1 MICSKCQHD
10 NRQGRRFCSSC
21 GEPLSRTCPECR
33 FSNDPEDS
41 FCGGCG
47 TALGPAPAAE
57 DGIGEVAG
65 KSPAIEVELE
75 AERRQVTIVFADL
88 SGFTNLSVTQSQENL
103 HRVMQRYFEEV
114 DEVVVNYGGT
124 VDKHIG
130 DAVMALFGAPVTH
143 DNDHE
148 RAIHAALDIHARLKA
163 LSQELDLE
171 LKAHIGIASGQVV
184 ASGMGSVG
192 HSEYTVLGES
202 VNLAAR
208 LVDLAKP
215 DETLISETVY
225 QALPHLLRVESIGG
239 VKVKGI
245 EDAVNVWRL
254 LGLKGQGTA
263 QSTTPLFGRQRELH
277 QFKGML
283 DSLNE
288 LKSGQTIY
296 VRGTAGIGKTHLVE
310 EFCRLATAEGFI
322 CHSALVLNF
331 GSSSERNC
339 IRMLLH
345 SLLSLAPGQ
354 DAKTRMDVTKQTIK
368 DEILNP
374 DQAMFLHDLLDLPQL
389 EEYREIYDAMDN
401 QVRIRGKHDT
411 VLALLRHY
419 SRETPLMI
427 VIEDLHW
434 SDPLTLVYMAR
445 ICELAGQIPLLLVMT
460 SRAEG
465 DLLDHA
471 WHQSKSQAALT
482 TIDLTPLT
490 NEEAL
495 ELAGEFFDLS
505 SKFALD
511 CVQRAEGNPLFL
523 EQLLRSA
530 QTLGK
535 EDVPG
540 SIRSIVLARVDCLER
555 KDKQC
560 LQAAAV
566 LGQRFS
572 PEVLSYLIEDPAWD
586 GEALVTNHL
595 IRPIGEEFSFSHAL
609 IWESVYSTLLQDQ
622 LQKLHR
628 RAARWYATR
637 DLSLRALHLERAG
650 SSSAAM
656 AYLDVAMEQC
666 QSYRFDHAQEYA
678 KTGLKIVRDRGERHD
693 LEMCLGQCLVELG
706 NPNDSIQM
714 YERAL
719 ESATTDVSRCRAWI
733 GLASG
738 MRIIDAFD
746 QAFEILDKA
755 ESTASGDARLYNEL
769 SQIHYYRGNLFFP
782 LGNIEG
788 CLEEHQL
795 ALQYARQAGSN
806 ESEARALSGLGD
818 AHYSNGQMV
827 KAYDYF
833 LQCVNQSKESGFG
846 SIAVNNGY
854 MVAWTQLYMKQV
866 DASLQGAGHSVES
879 AVRAGQPRAEM
890 IARLTRGRTL
900 LETGRYDEARVELE
914 NGLQVADS
922 LKADRFKPFFQIFMS
937 RLPVSG
943 PGVLRDLIAELEDS
957 IDHSRDIGMG
967 FLGPWLLSSLALI
980 SEDTEVRKMA
990 LQEAEKVLESECVGH
1005 NYLAF
1010 YPDAME
1016 VALSENNWQ
1025 GVEDNISTLIQYM
1038 SSEPL
1043 PLCEFYIERA
1053 QALMNHRINPG
1064 DGAARDALVKV
1075 GDDAK
1080 LSGLH
1085 HARRA
1090 IESALQSS

>member
-1 MICSKCQHD
+1 MICSKCQHE
-10 NRQGRRFCSSC
+10 NRKDRRFCSRC
-21 GEPLSRTCPECR
+21 GEPLSQSCRECG
-33 FSNDPEDS
+33 FSNDPGDS

-47 TALGPAPAAE
+47 KGLRSDQAAV
-57 DGIGEVAG
+57 DQAGQNAG
-65 KSPAIEVELE
+65 KLSAGDVE
-75 AERRQVTIVFADL
+75 AERRQVTILFADL

-103 HRVMQRYFEEV
+103 HRVMHRYFEEV

-130 DAVMALFGAPVTH
+130 DAVMALFGAPITH

-148 RAIHAALDIHARLKA
+148 RAIHSALDIHARLEA
-163 LSQELDLE
+163 LSQELGIE

-184 ASGMGSVG
+184 ASGIGSAS

-215 DETLISETVY
+215 DETLISDTVC
-225 QALPHLLRVESIGG
+225 QALLHLLSVESIGG

-245 EDAVNVWRL
+245 EDAVDVWRL
-254 LGLKGQGTA
+254 LGLKGEGAA

-277 QFKGML
+277 QFKGIL
-283 DSLNE
+283 DNFNE
-288 LKSGQTIY
+288 LKSGQAIY
-296 VRGTAGIGKTHLVE
+296 VRGTAGIGKSRLVE
-310 EFCRLATAEGFI
+310 EFSRLATAEGFT

-331 GSSSERNC
+331 GVGNERHC
-339 IRMLLH
+339 IRMLLQ
-345 SLLSLAPGQ
+345 SLLNLAPGQ
-354 DAKTRMDVTKQTIK
+354 DVKTRKEVSEQAMTDKMLK
-368 DEILNP
+368 P
-374 DQAMFLHDLLDLPQL
+374 DQEMFLHDLLDLPQL
-389 EEYREIYDAMDN
+389 DEYREIYDAMDN

-411 VLALLRHY
+411 VLALLRYY
-419 SRETPLMI
+419 SRGQPLMI
-427 VIEDLHW
+427 IIEDLHW
-434 SDPLTLVYMAR
+434 ADQLTLVYMAR
-445 ICELAGQIPLLLVMT
+445 ICEIAGQIPLLLVMT
-460 SRAEG
+460 SRAES
-465 DLLDHA
+465 DPLDHA
-471 WHQSKSQAALT
+471 WHQSRGQAALT
-482 TIDLTPLT
+482 TIDLAPLS

-505 SKFALD
+505 SKFAID

-540 SIRSIVLARVDCLER
+540 SIRSIVLARVDCLEK
-555 KDKQC
+555 KDKQG

-572 PEVLSYLIEDPAWD
+572 PEVLSYLIEDSSWD
-586 GEALVTNHL
+586 GNALVTFHL
-595 IRPIGEEFSFSHAL
+595 VRPDGEEFSFSHAL
-609 IWESVYSTLLQDQ
+609 IWESIYSTLLQEQ
-622 LQKLHR
+622 LRKLHS
-628 RAARWYATR
+628 RAAQWYATR

-656 AYLDVAMEQC
+656 AYLDVATEQC
-666 QSYRFDHAQEYA
+666 RTYHYDHAQEHA
-678 KTGLKIVRDRGERHD
+678 EKGLKIVRDRGERHA

-706 NPNDSIQM
+706 KPDDSIRM
-714 YERAL
+714 YEQAL

-746 QAFEILDKA
+746 RAFEILEKA
-755 ESTASGDARLYNEL
+755 ESTASGDIRLYNEL

-788 CLEEHQL
+788 CLEQHQL
-795 ALQYARQAGSN
+795 ALQYARQSN
-806 ESEARALSGLGD
+806 SSESEARALGGLGD
-818 AHYSNGQMV
+818 AHYSKGQMV
-827 KAYDYF
+827 KAHDYF
-833 LQCVNQSKESGFG
+833 LQCVKQSEESGFG
-846 SIAVNNGY
+846 SIAVSNRY

-866 DASLQGAGHSVES
+866 DASLQGAELAVES

-890 IARLTRGRTL
+890 VARLTKGRTL
-900 LETGRYDEARVELE
+900 LEAGSYNEARVELE
-914 NGLQVADS
+914 NGLEVAES

-943 PGVLRDLIAELEDS
+943 PEDLDDLITNLEGC
-957 IDHSRDIGMG
+957 IAHSRDSGMG
-967 FLGPWLLSSLALI
+967 FLGPWLLSSLSLI
-980 SEDTEVRKMA
+980 SGDSGVRKSA
-990 LQEAEKVLESECVGH
+990 LQEAEKTLESGCVGH

-1010 YPDAME
+1010 YPDAIE
-1016 VALSENNWQ
+1016 VALAENDWQ
-1025 GVEDNISTLIQYM
+1025 EVKNRIQALTQYM
-1038 SSEPL
+1038 ASEPL
-1043 PLCEFYIERA
+1043 PLCEFYINRA
-1053 QALMNHRINPG
+1053 QALMNHAINPG
-1064 DGAARDALVKV
+1064 DSDARDALVKV
-1075 GDDAK
+1075 RDDAK

-1085 HARRA
+1085 HARHA
-1090 IESALQSS
+1090 IETALQTR